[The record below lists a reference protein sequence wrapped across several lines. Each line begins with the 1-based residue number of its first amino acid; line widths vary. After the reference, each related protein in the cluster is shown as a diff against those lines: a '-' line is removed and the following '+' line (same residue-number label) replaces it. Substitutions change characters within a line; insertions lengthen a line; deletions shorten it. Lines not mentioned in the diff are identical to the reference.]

1 VALEVAL
8 NNNKPFISLTVA
20 VFSILC
26 GTLGLAMVC
35 FGTIAVPASYF
46 AEDQINFL
54 GGYDAQAAMT
64 AGLAALVLGL
74 LFAAVP
80 VYLLLTMITRR
91 SEEKVIDHYEAYTA
105 EEEDGRAF
113 Y

>member
-1 VALEVAL
+1 M
-8 NNNKPFISLTVA
+8 NNNKPIISLTVA
-20 VFSILC
+20 VISILC

-64 AGLAALVLGL
+64 AGLTALVLGL

-80 VYLLLTMITRR
+80 VYLLLNLVTRR
-91 SEEKVIDHYEAYTA
+91 SEENVIDHYEAYTT
-105 EEEDGRAF
+105 EEDNKQAF